1 MAILIKMAMKL
12 FRHNSTLLMISNII
26 MLSLAIAED
35 IFTLTKK
42 VNGLKTIELTYKAC
56 LQGVKYK
63 IVSKI
68 SYGNFGITYLSEQN
82 SLNRKVCIKEFFFR
96 GFCVRSVNGSV
107 DNLNFWTSSG

>member
-1 MAILIKMAMKL
+1 M
-12 FRHNSTLLMISNII
+12 
-26 MLSLAIAED
+26 AIAED

-107 DNLNFWTSSG
+107 TISTSGQAAVNSFRLKFTREAKRLSM